1 MDEQKDFF
9 NEFIEKDEDTDKSAQ
24 VYDSLR
30 LYFKCISAFPVLS
43 KQEEENIAKII
54 HDKKMELIKQL
65 LYIPFVQKKIY
76 ALSNIFSK
84 DPEKAKEIL
93 DEEDNIDVEEIKKIF
108 INVSEN
114 IKKIM
119 RRKKTTKE
127 FLKKIFD
134 IPLRDELI
142 NMFVEELDKLSKEII
157 KGKDLKNVT
166 GMPNEEFLNHFKVIK
181 QTFNEFTEAKNK
193 MIESNLK
200 LVVSVAKKYTGRGL
214 SFEDLIQ
221 EGNIGLI
228 KAIDKFEYKKGFK
241 FSTYAT
247 WWIRQS
253 LSRALADHSKTIRI
267 PVHVIDSICKIN
279 KVYRELYQNL
289 ENEPD
294 IYEISS
300 NLNLSSDKIAELLA
314 ITKEPIS
321 IDISFRD
328 DDSQLKDF
336 IEDVNSPN
344 PYEEA
349 LNNDL
354 RYLIEKVFSILSER
368 EKEVLMKRFGINTEK
383 PKSLE
388 EVGKEFSV
396 SRERVRQIEMRAMRK
411 LKRLCRLKW
420 LRDFIRDS

>member
-166 GMPNEEFLNHFKVIK
+166 RMSNEEFLNHFKVIK

>member
-214 SFEDLIQ
+214 SLEDLIQ

-253 LSRALADHSKTIRI
+253 LSRSLADHSKTIRI

>member
-166 GMPNEEFLNHFKVIK
+166 RMSNEEFLNHFKVIK

-214 SFEDLIQ
+214 SLEDLIQ